1 MQKQEQVAI
10 GLRTPPDLATW
21 LKQEAKRNMRSVN
34 AEVNW
39 LLEQVRSHGIT
50 VKQPQGG
57 QQ

>member
-10 GLRTPPDLATW
+10 GLRTPPSLASW
-21 LKQEAKRNMRSVN
+21 LKDQAKQNMRSVN

-39 LLEQVRSHGIT
+39 LLEQVRANGIT
-50 VKQPQGG
+50 VKQREV

>member
-10 GLRTPPDLATW
+10 GLRTQPDLAAW
-21 LKQEAKRNMRSVN
+21 LKQEAKKNMRSVN

-39 LLEQVRSHGIT
+39 LLEQVRVNGIT
-50 VKQPQGG
+50 VKQKGA

>member
-50 VKQPQGG
+50 VKQPQGV

>member
-39 LLEQVRSHGIT
+39 LLEQVRVNGIT
-50 VKQPQGG
+50 VKSSGG
-57 QQ
+57 AQQ